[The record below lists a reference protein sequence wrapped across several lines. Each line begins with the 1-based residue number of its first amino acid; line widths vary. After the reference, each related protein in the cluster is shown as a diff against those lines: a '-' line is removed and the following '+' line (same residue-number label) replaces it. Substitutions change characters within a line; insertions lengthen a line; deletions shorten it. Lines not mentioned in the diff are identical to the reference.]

1 VKITRATLMNIIKEE
16 LEEALDPHRS
26 LAAQAEDE
34 YEEPTGQPGDIEADT
49 VFPGSGPGEWQA
61 AKDAE
66 AVKQRPPREYRREA
80 IKLLA
85 SFNVKV
91 GPQEID
97 IVAWQLYNN
106 AMASE
111 TQPAEE
117 PPGKL
122 SFLKKAMKKM
132 GLSEVTNAELSAIRY
147 FTRGL
152 SYDVEALLV
161 QLMHK
166 HDFTLNDV
174 EVMAKELR
182 GLGQGRL
189 DPEPQKRMA
198 ESQLQKY
205 IEEEIGVYLD
215 EVYSDKQRDFM
226 CTMKDAPHG
235 ERPESLSQGEA
246 EELCKG
252 PMKKPN
258 TKRGK

>member
-1 VKITRATLMNIIKEE
+1 MKITYATLMNIIKEE

-34 YEEPTGQPGDIEADT
+34 YEEPTGEPGDIEADT
-49 VFPGSGPGEWQA
+49 VFPGGGPGEWQA

-66 AVKQRPPREYRREA
+66 PVKQRPPREYRREA

-91 GPQEID
+91 GPDEID

-111 TQPAEE
+111 TE
-117 PPGKL
+117 PMKEPGGKL

-152 SYDVEALLV
+152 SYEVEALLV

-166 HDFTLNDV
+166 HDFTLDDV

-189 DPEPQKRMA
+189 DPAPQKRMA
-198 ESQLQKY
+198 EGPLQKY
-205 IEEEIGVYLD
+205 IEEEIDKYLA
-215 EVYSDKQRDFM
+215 EVHSEKQRAYM
-226 CTMKDAPHG
+226 CAQANLPDS
-235 ERPESLSQGEA
+235 ERKKGLSKAEA
-246 EELCKG
+246 EEMCHG
-252 PMKKPN
+252 PMKESQ